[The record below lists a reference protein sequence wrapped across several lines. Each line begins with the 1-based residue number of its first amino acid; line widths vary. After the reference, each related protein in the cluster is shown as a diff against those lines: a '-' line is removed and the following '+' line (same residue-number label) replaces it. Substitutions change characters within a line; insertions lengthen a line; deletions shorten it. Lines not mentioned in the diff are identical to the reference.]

1 MVSSYARKRWS
12 RFRNHL
18 RVWNVFRSSLAWLH
32 YMLATCKW
40 PPRIRYSHIWQQ
52 TIYRLTIRML
62 DTIYKWVGRLK
73 HVSTVCNWT
82 AWCNVNEVM
91 GVPSNIFI
99 HMVIDRMRFTRDIR
113 LFFQFLWR
121 HYAVWLYIESLS
133 RTLLSSI
140 KLKPYGLKWVTFVYC
155 CIKSH

>member
-73 HVSTVCNWT
+73 HAS
-82 AWCNVNEVM
+82 A
-91 GVPSNIFI
+91 VPSTIFI
-99 HMVIDRMRFTRDIR
+99 HMVIDRMGFTFYGDTK
-113 LFFQFLWR
+113 LFSFQFLWR
-121 HYAVWLYIESLS
+121 HYVVWLYIRSIS

-140 KLKPYGLKWVTFVYC
+140 KLKPYGLSGLYVGWIA
-155 CIKSH
+155 CIQHYIVLT